1 MCTQQREK
9 AQKCA
14 HNKEK
19 KHKNVHTTKRKSTKM
34 CTQQREKAQIDN
46 ALNFEN
52 ILRYFTFF

>member
-1 MCTQQREK
+1 LIQKEK
-9 AQKCA
+9 PQKCA